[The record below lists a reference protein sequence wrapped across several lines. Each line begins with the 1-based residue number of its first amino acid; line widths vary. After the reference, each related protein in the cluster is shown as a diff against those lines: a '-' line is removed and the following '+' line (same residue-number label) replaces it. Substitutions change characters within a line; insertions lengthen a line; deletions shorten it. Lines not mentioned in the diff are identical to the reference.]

1 MEQSIKELKALRDNI
16 DQRIKV
22 LTEKSGGD
30 IFEERLYPAT
40 EEIKKLVADRRENE
54 DIKSLWEIYFEL
66 SALEGSI
73 IRTISGYDE

>member
-1 MEQSIKELKALRDNI
+1 MEQSIKELKALRDSI
-16 DQRIKV
+16 DQRIKI

-30 IFEERLYPAT
+30 VFEEQLYPAT
-40 EEIKKLVADRRENE
+40 GEIKRLIADRRENE

-66 SALEGSI
+66 SALESSI